1 MDKQEMITKT
11 EEVLRPFET
20 QNLISTL
27 QNLTLT
33 EIFTNPVVLIVML
46 SLLFLGIYKKSK
58 VVLLTLFLL
67 IGMIVIMRYALP
79 APGEELTMKSILPFI
94 GIGLGVGG
102 ILVYFSFV
110 KD

>member
-1 MDKQEMITKT
+1 MEKQEMISKT
-11 EEVLRPFET
+11 EEALRPFET

-33 EIFTNPVVLIVML
+33 DIFTNPVVLVVML
-46 SLLFLGIYKKSK
+46 SLLFFGLYKKSK
-58 VVLLTLFLL
+58 VILLTLFLL
-67 IGMIVIMRYALP
+67 IGMIIIMRYALP

-102 ILVYFSFV
+102 IIIYFSFV

>member
-1 MDKQEMITKT
+1 MEKQEMITKT
-11 EEVLRPFET
+11 EEALRPFET

-67 IGMIVIMRYALP
+67 IGMIIIMRYALP

-94 GIGLGVGG
+94 GIGLGIGG
-102 ILVYFSFV
+102 IIVYFSFV

>member
-1 MDKQEMITKT
+1 MEKQEMISKT
-11 EEVLRPFET
+11 EEALRPFET

-33 EIFTNPVVLIVML
+33 DIFTNPVVLVVML
-46 SLLFLGIYKKSK
+46 SLLFFGLYKKSK
-58 VVLLTLFLL
+58 VILLTLFLL
-67 IGMIVIMRYALP
+67 IGMIIIMRYALP
-79 APGEELTMKSILPFI
+79 APGEELTMKSILPFV

-102 ILVYFSFV
+102 IIIYFSFV